1 MKNYLLKIVV
11 IFLLASCVCC
21 TNANAQGIEFFT
33 GTFTEAIAE
42 AEKTNKHVFVDA
54 YTTWCGPCIN
64 MAKNV
69 FTQESVG
76 FFYNQQFVNVKLDME
91 KGEGIAF
98 AQKYGV
104 NRFPSY
110 LYFDGKGELIHRS
123 MGSKKAQPFI
133 ADGSNAINDETSLA
147 GMQARFNEGEC
158 TNEFLKNYAYTLM
171 YAGENGQIIADQY
184 INTIKE
190 EEITTDENLK
200 FITTFADDINSSAFK
215 HLIKNKDA
223 AIKVLGAQRIEA
235 TIERAAYSAIIEPAK
250 NKDKAAL
257 RQVQNDLIDM
267 DKVNGSKLATA
278 VGIEFFKATGNYSEY
293 AKEVS
298 EYLGKYEV
306 KEPST
311 LNNYAWSFYEN
322 IDNKKLLKQAVGWTE
337 QSIAMEDKY
346 YNNDTLAA
354 LYAKLGKKSLA
365 IATAKKAITLAESE
379 GMVATETIKMLEDL
393 QK

>member
-1 MKNYLLKIVV
+1 MYFTPV
-11 IFLLASCVCC
+11 SG
-21 TNANAQGIEFFT
+21 QGMEFFQ
-33 GTFTEAIAE
+33 GTFTEAIAQ
-42 AEKTNKHVFVDA
+42 AEKENKHVFVDA
-54 YTTWCGPCIN
+54 YTTWCGPCKN

-69 FTQESVG
+69 FPQEGVG
-76 FFYNQQFVNVKLDME
+76 FFYNKQFVNLKLDME

-110 LYFDGKGELIHRS
+110 LYFDGKGELVHRS
-123 MGSKKAQPFI
+123 MGSKKAQEFI
-133 ADGSNAINDETSLA
+133 ADGSNAIDDETSLA
-147 GMQARFNEGEC
+147 GMQARYNEGEC

-171 YAGENGQIIADQY
+171 YAGENAQIIADQY
-184 INTIKE
+184 INTLKE
-190 EEITTDENLK
+190 EEIKTDENLK
-200 FITTFADDINSSAFK
+200 FVATFANDMNSPAFK
-215 HLIKNKDA
+215 HLLKNKDA
-223 AIKVLGAQRIEA
+223 AIKVLGAPRIEA

-267 DKVNGSKLATA
+267 DKVNGSKYATA
-278 VGIEFFKATGNYSEY
+278 IGIEFFKATGNYGEY

-298 EYLGKYEV
+298 TYLGKYDI
-306 KEPST
+306 KQPSV

-322 IDNKKLLKQAVGWTE
+322 IDDKKLLKLAVVWTE
-337 QSIAMEDKY
+337 QSIAIEDKY

-354 LYAKLGKKSLA
+354 LYAKLGKKKLA
-365 IATAKKAITLAESE
+365 ITTAKKAIALAESE
-379 GMVATETIKMLEDL
+379 GMVATETIKMLEKL